1 MLGRLLSIFIST
13 GSICI
18 ACKTPQNF
26 GGDESTALIVG
37 GQLESGHPEVKL
49 VVTDKDRGGICSG
62 VAVSDNT
69 MLIGAHCLTRKAVET
84 KDIRSPDT
92 NALVQEIIL
101 WANVVEREFLSPQ
114 DASRDLAVLIFPPKS
129 LKGPF
134 AKVAQTPPAIGAAV
148 DLVGYGVTSFT
159 GVPRSKDN
167 YKGEKNRGRNLLK
180 DTRYC
185 APRTSKCE
193 AGVLILEAKNVG
205 IMNDGGPELSA
216 ALAGPGDSGSPLYLS
231 SSQTVI
237 GIAAGVAGY
246 DAKGGPTGVRMLPV
260 RGYQIETE
268 GARLFR
274 NIYVDLTSETSRTLM
289 GMAVTRGAQIDS
301 IRKVLPSSLSHDDR
315 SWMELTRGNFR
326 GQGEFKSIFLL
337 AFIFKN
343 MICKSGILKISVNGK
358 DFCSSGG
365 PAPGGPIPEAPVSPG
380 TGAIL
385 QPTPNAGATPSDQ
398 KGRGDPAPT
407 STPPG
412 AQTPSTSGAQGAGV
426 PGSSPTPGA
435 DPLSPKP

>member
-1 MLGRLLSIFIST
+1 MLGRLLSISIFT

-18 ACKTPQNF
+18 ACKTPQNL
-26 GGDESTALIVG
+26 GGDESAALIVG

-92 NALVQEIIL
+92 NALVQEIVL

-134 AKVAQTPPAIGAAV
+134 AKVANTLALKETAV
-148 DLVGYGVTSFT
+148 DLVGYGVTSFS
-159 GVPRSKDN
+159 GVPRSKDSF
-167 YKGEKNRGRNLLK
+167 KAEKNRGHNLLK

-185 APRTSKCE
+185 APRTSKCQS
-193 AGVLILEAKNVG
+193 GVLILEAKNVG
-205 IMNDGGPELSA
+205 VMNDGGPELSA

-246 DAKGGPTGVRMLPV
+246 DSKGRPTGVRMVPGH
-260 RGYQIETE
+260 GYQIETE
-268 GARLFR
+268 GAQLFR

-289 GMAVTRGAQIDS
+289 GMAVTRGAQIDNV
-301 IRKVLPSSLSHDDR
+301 RKVQPSALSHDDQ
-315 SWMELTRGNFR
+315 SWMELPRGNFR

-337 AFIFKN
+337 AFVFKN

-358 DFCSSGG
+358 DFCTSGT
-365 PAPGGPIPEAPVSPG
+365 PAPKGPIPEAPASSG
-380 TGAIL
+380 TGAVVP
-385 QPTPNAGATPSDQ
+385 PTPSAGAAPTDQ
-398 KGRGDPAPT
+398 KGGGDPAST

-412 AQTPSTSGAQGAGV
+412 AQTPSPSGAQGAGV

-435 DPLSPKP
+435 DPNKP